1 MLVVLNSSIATKRQ
15 YIAQRISYAINNL
28 DNYPIGDFFVRYQI
42 DEINN
47 ISFEIFN
54 NDNEKVYGA
63 GVDPS
68 PLLTNEDGSANTDGI
83 EIFNQANSLD
93 STKLY
98 HHFYDDFADWT
109 FYDYG
114 LKEDGFD
121 FTTQDI
127 LDVYNAR
134 NIDNLVVVG
143 AFAKVIIEELKLA
156 LGDELHVINFVRNP
170 STMYLFNTDYE
181 DRGHVSDDVIPYCG
195 LNNHNLIACRYMN
208 TEICSAI
215 FSSIAVGSLD
225 YVQQVKF
232 EDVIANEQF
241 TVGDKTVTV
250 EIFNAYN
257 AYVDQYEI
265 DNVIPY
271 MEADGQ
277 LAVKQEDLSLFNSI
291 VSDMNANITHETDNT
306 FKDEIH
312 TNYFETL
319 GYTPLDYSTIISN
332 A

>member
-15 YIAQRISYAINNL
+15 YIAQRIGYAINNL
-28 DNYPIGDFFVRYQI
+28 DNYPVGDFFVRYQI
-42 DEINN
+42 DESNN
-47 ISFEIFN
+47 SSFEIFN
-54 NDNEKVYGA
+54 SDNEKVYGA
-63 GVDPS
+63 GVSPS

-93 STKLY
+93 LTRLY

-134 NIDNLVVVG
+134 NIDNFVVVG
-143 AFAKVIIEELKLA
+143 AFAKVIIEELKSA
-156 LGDELHVINFVRNP
+156 LGDDLHVINFVRNP

-181 DRGHVSDDVIPYCG
+181 SRGHELDDIIPYCG
-195 LNNHNLIACRYMN
+195 LNNQDLIACRYLN

-215 FSSIAVGSLD
+215 FSSIAVGSLE

-232 EDVIANEQF
+232 EDVLANEQF
-241 TVGDKTVTV
+241 NIGDATVTL

-271 MEADGQ
+271 MQTDGQ
-277 LAVKQEDLSLFNSI
+277 LTAKQEDLPLFNSI
-291 VSDMNANITHETDNT
+291 VSDMNTNITHETNNQ
-306 FKDEIH
+306 FKDEID
-312 TNYFETL
+312 TNYFNTL